1 MSANNWMKWLSVI
14 ALVLAGI
21 DFIGNVYDF
30 IVGEILTLTSVTIFL
45 LAIIAVVTASKKK

>member
-21 DFIGNVYDF
+21 YFIGNVYDF